1 MKPFLVLLLAAACGS
16 IGCSESAPTVSE
28 SSPQDAPHRTM
39 PPEAGGNVA
48 GNKQSI
54 PDSNGKASLEQGS
67 QTGANGTTDRSAELD
82 DVFEALFRYQFYN
95 NVSAEQQQAET
106 YFLTIKNRNPP
117 SEFLKRFSGH
127 TPPVKN
133 GSEFGIGKGLKFR
146 IDGWEWISDD
156 KINVIG
162 GYYEDVLSSSGSC
175 YFLFRKDG
183 KWVVEKADM
192 YMISWIHRPNDNAVK
207 HRCGVGGVRCW
218 QTLVETGF
226 AHA

>member
-39 PPEAGGNVA
+39 PLESGEEVA
-48 GNKQSI
+48 GKKQSI
-54 PDSNGKASLEQGS
+54 PANNDEASLEQGS
-67 QTGANGTTDRSAELD
+67 QIGGNGTTDRSAELD
-82 DVFEALFRYQFYN
+82 NVFEALFRYQFEN

-106 YFLTIKNRNPP
+106 YFLTIKTRNPP

-156 KINVIG
+156 KIEVMG

-175 YFLFRKDG
+175 YILLRKNG
-183 KWVVEKADM
+183 KWIVEKADM
-192 YMISWIHRPNDNAVK
+192 YMISRIHRPNDNAVK
-207 HRCGVGGVRCW
+207 HS
-218 QTLVETGF
+218 
-226 AHA
+226 